1 MMHFRV
7 YVVLQDVL
15 LIQVYSVTKQMMV
28 QHVVTKLLIQ
38 LPIHKLKV
46 IHVVRY
52 LEEVIFRRKRCARL
66 RHVILV

>member
-1 MMHFRV
+1 MHLRV

-15 LIQVYSVTKQMMV
+15 LIQVYSVTNQAMV

-38 LPIHKLKV
+38 LHIHKLKV

-52 LEEVIFRRKRCARL
+52 LEELVLRIKQRARRRQ
-66 RHVILV
+66 VILV